1 MSDVDPR
8 LVLARVAL
16 AVPAAV
22 RKRIVI
28 VGSLA
33 AGYRLLGTDRTL
45 TVRTKDVDCALF
57 PRVAAVQAGR
67 DVAEE
72 LLAKGWRHRPDRE
85 HGRPGTAATPV
96 SSLPAVR
103 LFPPKSDDWFIELL
117 TVPASEKETGKRWTR
132 LELSEGHYGLP
143 SFEFMSLAAVGP
155 TKTEFGIYCAR
166 PEMMALALLL
176 EHPTI
181 KPETMSGLIEGR
193 KIKRSNKD
201 LGRVLA
207 IARLSSEKAIVS
219 WPAAWERAC
228 APASRLAGGNWHARS
243 DRACAACSTARPISS
258 RRTTPAST
266 ACSRVGRPRSRNWR
280 SPEDDSCKT
289 PSSRSNGLDGSS
301 RRGAGRR
308 RRSRRSCGSKWVR
321 TQADPRRPDRIRAW
335 RLRSERFSI
344 GTLLLWLRRPGS
356 CGRSDPGTGEHK
368 SHRAAITGNGSCG
381 SRTRTGPRLCS
392 QR

>member
-8 LVLARVAL
+8 LVLARVAA

-33 AGYRLLGTDRTL
+33 AGYRLPGTDRTL

-57 PRVAAVQAGR
+57 PRVAAVQAGK

-85 HGRPGTAATPV
+85 HGQPGTAATPV
-96 SSLPAVR
+96 SSLPVVR

-132 LELSEGHYGLP
+132 LQLSGGHYGLP
-143 SFEFMSLAAVGP
+143 SFEFMSLAAFRP

-176 EHPTI
+176 EHPRI

-193 KIKRSNKD
+193 KIKRSDKD

-207 IARLSSEKAIVS
+207 IARLSSEEAIVS
-219 WPAAWERAC
+219 WPAAWEKGLRVC
-228 APASRLAGGNWHARS
+228 FPSRWRRLARS
-243 DRACAACSTARPISS
+243 VGSGL
-258 RRTTPAST
+258 RRLLDSPPDLEQAHHT
-266 ACSRVGRPRSRNWR
+266 CIYGLLRSR
-280 SPEDDSCKT
+280 PATVEE
-289 PSSRSNGLDGSS
+289 LEI
-301 RRGAGRR
+301 AGRR
-308 RRSRRSCGSKWVR
+308 LLQDAVEPVERLGRKRP
-321 TQADPRRPDRIRAW
+321 PRR
-335 RLRSERFSI
+335 
-344 GTLLLWLRRPGS
+344 
-356 CGRSDPGTGEHK
+356 
-368 SHRAAITGNGSCG
+368 RAA
-381 SRTRTGPRLCS
+381 P
-392 QR
+392 